1 MKKNYAIVALVVLV
15 IILSACGNSSSQTS
29 WIPSTSQITQVPV
42 SPQRKAASASDFKAA
57 LKSVGYLEESEFD
70 NKFSSIINTD
80 GYNSISLYN
89 SARENGI
96 VGYMYSDDDIGDI
109 PGMRQYL
116 YYELNDLLLENNEVS
131 YLWGNIV
138 TYIVFTD
145 ESSAISAITDIKN
158 EFEVSTTEINED
170 HYSRITA
177 QDAGELIVIGRV
189 DNTCVIFMG
198 SLDCP
203 ARQVF
208 DILGY

>member
-1 MKKNYAIVALVVLV
+1 MIKKYAVVALVVLV
-15 IILSACGNSSSQTS
+15 IVLSACGNNSSQ
-29 WIPSTSQITQVPV
+29 PSQVPSASQITQVPV

-70 NKFSSIINTD
+70 NYFSSVINTE

-131 YLWGNIV
+131 YLWGNII

-145 ESSAISAITDIKN
+145 ESSAISAINDIKN
-158 EFEVSTTEINED
+158 ELEVSTTEINED

-198 SLDCP
+198 SADCP